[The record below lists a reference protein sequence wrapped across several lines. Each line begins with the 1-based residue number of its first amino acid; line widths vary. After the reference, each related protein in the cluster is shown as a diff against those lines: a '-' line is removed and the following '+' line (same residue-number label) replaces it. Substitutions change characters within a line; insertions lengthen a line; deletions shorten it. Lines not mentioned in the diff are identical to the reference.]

1 MKRIVDTTLLEIV
14 AEMSRNWN
22 DYRDEF
28 VEYARPVWLKNGG
41 EELVNHMIR
50 EYADGTLEKFHRLD
64 DGNQRLLL
72 KWLIQKERGII
83 AQEIKMYED
92 DPNWRCWFNLFNS
105 LFIDAPIKHDIAGT
119 VESIQEITPELL
131 YNCYYNYSS

>member
-1 MKRIVDTTLLEIV
+1 MKKIVDTTLLEIV

-72 KWLIQKERGII
+72 KWLIQKERGLYVNIVVLNG
-83 AQEIKMYED
+83 D
-92 DPNWRCWFNLFNS
+92 DL
-105 LFIDAPIKHDIAGT
+105 K
-119 VESIQEITPELL
+119 
-131 YNCYYNYSS
+131 